1 MAQILSE
8 NWDLVEC
15 SLRAAAKRISP
26 EKFDPVLEAAAAIR
40 EFPARQGLMF
50 SPLFMSR
57 DLYLLYLKQCWGSV
71 AFWCGSGS
79 GFGFANPFI

>member
-40 EFPARQGLMF
+40 EFPARQGFMF
-50 SPLFMSR
+50 SPLFHIEGT
-57 DLYLLYLKQCWGSV
+57 YLLYLEQCWGSV
-71 AFWCGSGS
+71 ALSWI
-79 GFGFANPFI
+79 ADPFL

>member
-1 MAQILSE
+1 MRINNTASAFKCFLICLRRMAQILSE

-50 SPLFMSR
+50 SQFNHPSP
-57 DLYLLYLKQCWGSV
+57 
-71 AFWCGSGS
+71 AT
-79 GFGFANPFI
+79 

>member
-40 EFPARQGLMF
+40 KFPARQGLMF
-50 SPLFMSR
+50 SLQIHIKGS
-57 DLYLLYLKQCWGSV
+57 YLLYLKHCWGSV
-71 AFWCGSGS
+71 AFWCRGSVL
-79 GFGFANPFI
+79 F